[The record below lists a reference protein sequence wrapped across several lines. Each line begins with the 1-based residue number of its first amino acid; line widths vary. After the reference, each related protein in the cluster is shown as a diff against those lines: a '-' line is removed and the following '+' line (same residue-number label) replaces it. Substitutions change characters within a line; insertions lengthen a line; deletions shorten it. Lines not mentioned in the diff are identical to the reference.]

1 MDELYSFW
9 FSEITRAHWFDQSDA
24 FDDLIKDKYTTLL
37 ENHTLTDP
45 TNEKLFVTTIILHDQ
60 IPRHIYRNDRDKINS
75 YLEPIVS
82 YVNKNM
88 NMLSKLN
95 ASEFSFALMPLRHT
109 NNFDLI
115 SIVLKET
122 WARIKLNNEVD
133 QYKRFLEATYKRYI
147 KFNNDSS
154 NLKHY
159 RPQQILNM
167 YDQMKYAYLD
177 TKCKEYIRLHKINQ
191 MNNIYITIKMF
202 VEKNKIKECII
213 SLSGGVDSMVLS
225 YCLAILGISVKAVH
239 INYANRPECDE
250 EEQIVIRWCS
260 QIGIDCYVRR
270 IDEIKRKECMDHN
283 LRELYET
290 YTKDIRF
297 NSYKNVSGTQVTF
310 LGHGEDDC
318 SKNVGGFG
326 SLVTFLGHNKDDC
339 FENILTNIVS
349 KSHHENL
356 QGMESMCVIAGIPFA
371 RPMLT
376 INKKD
381 IYEFADEHHVPFF
394 VDSTP
399 SWSQRGIIRD
409 TVRPALE
416 HWNDKMIDSMFDLS
430 QVVQSLMKFMSNSCD
445 KIADEIKKENKL
457 IMQIDNINF
466 DQIYWN
472 EIFIKLNIR
481 ISVKALYNFIEKL
494 EYIKANWLSF
504 PQNYRQKYTLNKT
517 TTIEWFRKDNLL
529 HILFM
534 NKFSK

>member
-1 MDELYSFW
+1 MATLTLPSSIMDELYSFW
-9 FSEITRAHWFDQSDA
+9 FSEIARAHWFDQSDS
-24 FDDLIKDKYTTLL
+24 FDELIKDKYTTLL
-37 ENHTLTDP
+37 ENHELIDP
-45 TNEKLFVTTIILHDQ
+45 IGKITVATNEKSFVATVILHDQ
-60 IPRHIYRNDRDKINS
+60 IPRHIYRNDRNKINS
-75 YLEPIVS
+75 YLELIVC
-82 YVNKNM
+82 YVIKNM
-88 NMLSKLN
+88 HMLSKLN

-109 NNFDLI
+109 NNFNII
-115 SIVLKET
+115 SFVLEET
-122 WARIKLNNEVD
+122 WARIKLNNDELD

-154 NLKHY
+154 NLKHHT
-159 RPQQILNM
+159 PMFQATVNM

-177 TKCKEYIRLHKINQ
+177 TKCKEYKQLQKINQ
-191 MNNIYITIKMF
+191 MNNIYTTIKMF
-202 VEKNKIKECII
+202 VEKIKIEECII

-225 YCLAILGISVKAVH
+225 YCLATLGILVKAVH

-260 QIGIDCYVRR
+260 QIGIDCYIRR

-297 NSYKNVSGTQVTF
+297 NAYKNVSNKMFV
-310 LGHGEDDC
+310 
-318 SKNVGGFG
+318 
-326 SLVTFLGHNKDDC
+326 FLGHNKDDC

-356 QGMESMCVIAGIPFA
+356 QGMESLSTISEITFT

-376 INKKD
+376 IDKKD
-381 IYEFADEHHVPFF
+381 IYYFADEHHIPFF

-409 TVRPALE
+409 IVRPALE
-416 HWNDKMIDSMFDLS
+416 QWNDKMIDSMFDLS

-445 KIADEIKKENKL
+445 KIVDEIKKENKL
-457 IMQIDNINF
+457 VMQIDNINF
-466 DQIYWN
+466 DQMYWN
-472 EIFIKLNIR
+472 EIFLKLNIR
-481 ISVKALYNFIEKL
+481 ISTKALYNFIEKL
-494 EYIKANWLSF
+494 EYIKTNWLSF

-517 TTIEWFRKDNLL
+517 TTIEWFRKDNSLN
-529 HILFM
+529 ILFM
-534 NKFSK
+534 NKFTK